1 MGKVSAKARAE
12 AREGA
17 QRQAA
22 QNAERQHLQKRSK
35 KLAEFLEACAI
46 GLDRTSKG
54 GPGGG
59 VVIISVDPLLV
70 EHGGEVHVRLVG
82 SSAGLS
88 QEDVTKI
95 TNLALKAH
103 KTARPDD
110 FTPSGRKMLLEQ
122 SMNCT
127 PREPDAGLMMISVSP
142 LLAELHGGEV
152 SGRLVGLSA
161 GLSQEDV
168 TKIKTLVLKAHKTA
182 RPDDFTPSGRQML
195 QEQYKANPMLYCS
208 IQ

>member
-1 MGKVSAKARAE
+1 MGKASAKARAE

-54 GPGGG
+54 GP
-59 VVIISVDPLLV
+59 
-70 EHGGEVHVRLVG
+70 
-82 SSAGLS
+82 
-88 QEDVTKI
+88 
-95 TNLALKAH
+95 
-103 KTARPDD
+103 
-110 FTPSGRKMLLEQ
+110 
-122 SMNCT
+122 
-127 PREPDAGLMMISVSP
+127 DAGLVMISVSP
-142 LLAELHGGEV
+142 LLAEHGGEV
-152 SGRLVGLSA
+152 SGRLVGLSG

-195 QEQYKANPMLYCS
+195 LEQYKANPMYCS

>member
-1 MGKVSAKARAE
+1 MANAKAKAE
-12 AREGA
+12 ARKGT

-35 KLAEFLEACAI
+35 KSAQFLEACAT

-59 VVIISVDPLLV
+59 GVIISVDPLLA
-70 EHGGEVHVRLVG
+70 EHGGEVRVRLVG

-95 TNLALKAH
+95 TNLVLKAH

-110 FTPSGRKMLLEQ
+110 FTPSGRQMLLEQ
-122 SMNCT
+122 SMNYT
-127 PREPDAGLMMISVSP
+127 HGEAGAGLVMISVAP
-142 LLAELHGGEV
+142 LLVEHGGEV
-152 SGRLVGLSA
+152 GGCLVGLSA

-195 QEQYKANPMLYCS
+195 LEQFMAS
-208 IQ
+208 